1 MIRNVH
7 KLPNVSSEFSH
18 DKDLISLF
26 DSSAQYLISRS
37 RYHRLKGRRVQQLS
51 DVYDYTTWKVRFQD
65 TRGNVT
71 TASLQNSGQ
80 KRQHRLL
87 YHF

>member
-51 DVYDYTTWKVRFQD
+51 DV
-65 TRGNVT
+65 
-71 TASLQNSGQ
+71 L
-80 KRQHRLL
+80 
-87 YHF
+87 